1 MSLNSQH
8 ELSAKFKKKFAR
20 ALRLSPKLLAACSG
34 ILLAVCYPSPGWGF
48 LAWVAF
54 IPLLAAI
61 HRAHDL
67 SQSLGYGLIAGI
79 AFFGFSMHWLTHV
92 SAPGWIMVTVME
104 SFYFMIFAWLV
115 HRGMRSKRSVIFK
128 ALWISLAWTFSEIFR
143 SEMPVF
149 GFGWNLLA
157 YSQSAYVPLIQFA
170 NLFGAYGLGFVIAFV
185 NVSFFYAFAEH
196 KNRRMVFGFILA
208 AVLTLAGLLGY
219 GKITLGQ
226 PARPQEYLRVSILQ
240 GNIPQSVK
248 WAVMAKEKILEIY
261 DRLTQLAAM
270 EQSDLIIWPEAA
282 FPGYFN
288 RDLQAEQIS
297 RLAQEVQAPLLI
309 GGLRWVSEQEVYN
322 SAYLLEKDGAFQ
334 KYYDKLRL
342 VPFGEYVP
350 LKFILGWL
358 TPIADALGVGD
369 FSAGVD
375 SVIFRWGREEWP
387 FGVLICFEDIFSDL
401 ARFLADRG
409 AKFIVVITND
419 AWFGHTGAPFQHLQ
433 ASIFRAVE
441 NGVAVVR
448 SANTGVSA
456 FISHRG
462 EILGT
467 VTDQKGEAIFVFGQK
482 TLDLPL
488 LTSYTFFRKGGWMF
502 PFAVMGVFLIMSL
515 GVAQGSRR
523 HG

>member
-1 MSLNSQH
+1 M
-8 ELSAKFKKKFAR
+8 
-20 ALRLSPKLLAACSG
+20 
-34 ILLAVCYPSPGWGF
+34 CYPAPGWGF
-48 LAWVAF
+48 LAWIAL

-79 AFFGFSMHWLTHV
+79 VFFGFSMHWLTHV
-92 SAPGWIMVTVME
+92 SAPGWIIVTVME
-104 SFYFMIFAWLV
+104 SFYFMVFAWFV
-115 HRGMRSKRSVIFK
+115 YRGMRSKRSIIFK
-128 ALWISLAWTFSEIFR
+128 ILWISLAWTFSEIFR

-157 YSQSAYVPLIQFA
+157 YSQSAYISLIQFA
-170 NLFGAYGLGFVIAFV
+170 NLLGAYGLGFVVAFI
-185 NVSFFYAFAEH
+185 NAAFFYVLAEYR
-196 KNRRMVFGFILA
+196 NRRMAFGLLLAVVLVF
-208 AVLTLAGLLGY
+208 AGLLGY
-219 GKITLGQ
+219 GNMTLAQ
-226 PARPQEYLRVSILQ
+226 PAQPQEYLRGSILQ

-248 WAVMAKEKILEIY
+248 WAVMAKEKIIEIY

-288 RDLQAEQIS
+288 RDFQAERVS
-297 RLAQEVQAPLLI
+297 RLAQEVQTPLLV

-322 SAYLLEKDGAFQ
+322 SAYLLEKDGVFR

-342 VPFGEYVP
+342 VPFGEYIP
-350 LKFILGWL
+350 LKFFLRWL

-369 FSAGVD
+369 FSAGAD

-401 ARFLADRG
+401 ARFLANRG
-409 AKFIVVITND
+409 ARFLVVITND

-448 SANTGVSA
+448 AANTGVSA
-456 FISHRG
+456 FISRHG
-462 EILGT
+462 EVLGM
-467 VTDQKGEAIFVFGQK
+467 VTDPKGEAIFVFGQK

-502 PFAVMGVFLIMSL
+502 PFAAMGVFLIMSL
-515 GVAQGSRR
+515 GVARGSKK